1 MFEIIKKV
9 LYAGIGVFALSEEK
23 AKELI
28 NQLVKEG
35 ELTAQEG
42 EKLLSELKDKF
53 VSSGKG
59 VEDKFLEKIKE
70 YLHISKLE
78 ERIAKLESEVEA
90 LKNKS

>member
-23 AKELI
+23 TKELI
-28 NQLVKEG
+28 SQLVKEG

-42 EKLLSELKDKF
+42 EKLLSEFKDKF

>member
-1 MFEIIKKV
+1 MFEIVKKV
-9 LYAGIGVFALSEEK
+9 LYAGIGIFALSEEK
-23 AKELI
+23 TKELI

-35 ELTAQEG
+35 ELTTQEG
-42 EKLLSELKDKF
+42 EKLLADLKEKF

-59 VEDKFLEKIKE
+59 VEDKFLEKVKE

-78 ERIAKLESEVEA
+78 ERIAKLESEVAE